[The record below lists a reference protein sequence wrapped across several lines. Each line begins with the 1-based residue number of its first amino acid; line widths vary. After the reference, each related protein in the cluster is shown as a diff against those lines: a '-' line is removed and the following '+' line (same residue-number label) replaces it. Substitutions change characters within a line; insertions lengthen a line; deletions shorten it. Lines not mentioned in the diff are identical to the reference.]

1 MTPAPRR
8 PRADAVRNRARLLA
22 VAEEVFGEKGTSAST
37 EEVAK
42 AAGVGIGTVF
52 RHFPTKESLLEAVF
66 VEHLRGVAERA
77 REYCDAPDPGAAF
90 RAFFRDVVSTA
101 PRKLAL
107 ADALTAVGVDV
118 EAASEDIR
126 AELAAAL
133 AELLSRAQAAGA
145 VRLDLG
151 MPDLQALLIGAS
163 RAADHLAGDI
173 EGRERTLDVVLD
185 GMRPGAG
192 TWIVSAQA

>member
-1 MTPAPRR
+1 MTPAARR

-37 EEVAK
+37 EEIAK

-77 REYCDAPDPGAAF
+77 REHGEDPDAGEAF
-90 RAFFRDVVSTA
+90 RTFFRDAVSAA
-101 PRKLAL
+101 PRKVAL

-118 EAASEDIR
+118 RAASADITR
-126 AELAAAL
+126 ELVDAL
-133 AELLSRAQAAGA
+133 TTLLTRAQAAGA
-145 VRLDLG
+145 VRPDIG
-151 MPDLQALLIGAS
+151 MPELQALLIGAT
-163 RAADHLAGDI
+163 RAAEYLADAP
-173 EGRERTLDVVLD
+173 EGRERALRVVLD
-185 GMRPGAG
+185 GMRP
-192 TWIVSAQA
+192 